1 MQLSRLRTEE
11 ASPLSDDLDVMPI
24 EEALVV
30 LNQADRTVP
39 DAVSQVLPQIAD
51 AVRMI
56 SAALARGGRLVY
68 LGAGTSGRLGLLDAV
83 ECPPTFG
90 TAPSQVVAVMA
101 GGGALWPEAIGVAA
115 YTAVAVI
122 GFRTSLWLVAAA
134 LLAHGVFDLVH
145 PHMIDNP
152 GVPRWWPAFCLA
164 FDAAAAGYLAVRLL
178 QERQRATPA

>member
-1 MQLSRLRTEE
+1 MEILIGALLALGVGGLSTLVGFDRDR
-11 ASPLSDDLDVMPI
+11 AFYPVV
-24 EEALVV
+24 LVV
-30 LNQADRTVP
+30 
-39 DAVSQVLPQIAD
+39 IA
-51 AVRMI
+51 
-56 SAALARGGRLVY
+56 SY
-68 LGAGTSGRLGLLDAV
+68 YGL
-83 ECPPTFG
+83 F
-90 TAPSQVVAVMA
+90 AVMA
-101 GGGALWPEAIGVAA
+101 GGGALWPEAIGLAA
-115 YTAVAVI
+115 FTAVAVI

>member
-1 MQLSRLRTEE
+1 MEILIGALLALGVGGLSTLVGFDRDR
-11 ASPLSDDLDVMPI
+11 AFYPVV
-24 EEALVV
+24 LVV
-30 LNQADRTVP
+30 
-39 DAVSQVLPQIAD
+39 IA
-51 AVRMI
+51 
-56 SAALARGGRLVY
+56 SYYG
-68 LGAGTSGRLGLLDAV
+68 
-83 ECPPTFG
+83 
-90 TAPSQVVAVMA
+90 VVAVIA
-101 GGGALWPEAIGVAA
+101 GGGALWPEAIGLAA
-115 YTAVAVI
+115 FTAVAVI

>member
-1 MQLSRLRTEE
+1 MEILIGAMLALGVGGLSTLVGFDRDR
-11 ASPLSDDLDVMPI
+11 AFYPVV
-24 EEALVV
+24 LVV
-30 LNQADRTVP
+30 
-39 DAVSQVLPQIAD
+39 IA
-51 AVRMI
+51 
-56 SAALARGGRLVY
+56 SY
-68 LGAGTSGRLGLLDAV
+68 YGL
-83 ECPPTFG
+83 F
-90 TAPSQVVAVMA
+90 AVMA
-101 GGGALWPEAIGVAA
+101 GGGALWPEAIGLAA
-115 YTAVAVI
+115 FTAVAVI